1 MLSVSRIL
9 LDPQENIYVNCQT
22 MPPSNLPND
31 DPDSAAASRE
41 AALDSPRTTNT
52 IAKSHHK
59 PKGQHDHGGLDMDE
73 IDRTMFFTPSERQT
87 VSCGAVAIDLRRGR
101 ILSLYNK
108 KLGIAQLPKG
118 RKQIGEGHIGAAIRE
133 TLEESGVRV
142 RPLPLKVCTRSSAA
156 PLEQQSQHRERQLP
170 AGVDDSNMPT
180 PPASAKAPSV
190 NNEDGAGGSGGGS
203 APGSVGDRSSMY
215 AESVVTECAAAP
227 RTEQATP
234 ANGKASPESRRRHTQ
249 CCSPDTDVTSDVFNN
264 EFIGV
269 VRYPDPQ
276 SQTPGTLKSI
286 YWFAATFDLEELDRG
301 GGIDAN
307 VQEHEKFVVCAYGV
321 RATIDSLRFQAEKDA
336 VRKLVADLSASGIR
350 IGGEGEGSDAS
361 DECYYGYESASLAVG
376 GENGWRGEQ
385 EQQQCSG

>member
-1 MLSVSRIL
+1 MLSVGRIL

-22 MPPSNLPND
+22 TPPSHLPSND
-31 DPDSAAASRE
+31 PESAAASGE
-41 AALDSPRTTNT
+41 VALDSPCTTNT
-52 IAKSHHK
+52 LAKGHHK
-59 PKGQHDHGGLDMDE
+59 PQDHHDHGGLDMDE

-87 VSCGAVAIDLRRGR
+87 VSCGAVAIDVRRGR

-118 RKQIGEGHIGAAIRE
+118 RKQIGEGHIDAAIRE

-142 RPLPLKVCTRSSAA
+142 RPLPLKVWTRSSAV
-156 PLEQQSQHRERQLP
+156 PPEQQDQHRDRQLP
-170 AGVDDSNMPT
+170 AGVDNGNMPT

-190 NNEDGAGGSGGGS
+190 DNEDGAGGNGRVS
-203 APGSVGDRSSMY
+203 APGSVGDRGSMY
-215 AESVVTECAAAP
+215 TESLVTECAAAP
-227 RTEQATP
+227 CTERSTP
-234 ANGKASPESRRRHTQ
+234 TSGKASPASCPRHTQ

-286 YWFAATFDLEELDRG
+286 YWFAATFDLEELDRA
-301 GGIDAN
+301 GGIDAD

-321 RATIDSLRFQAEKDA
+321 RATIDSLRFQAEKDV

-350 IGGEGEGSDAS
+350 IRGEEEGSDA
-361 DECYYGYESASLAVG
+361 DDDRCYGYERAGLAAG
-376 GENGWRGEQ
+376 SDDGWRGQ
-385 EQQQCSG
+385 QQQQQCSG